1 MRVDN
6 VNVRRS
12 RSALRAANAYKMTCE
27 CFRPPA
33 ASKRETL
40 CAHQALHGHVR
51 LLRRQSILRNAYDT
65 HTNTTRNLPLRRR
78 GMRSRVYPLL
88 GELCIVL

>member
-1 MRVDN
+1 MI
-6 VNVRRS
+6 
-12 RSALRAANAYKMTCE
+12 CE

-51 LLRRQSILRNAYDT
+51 LLHKQSIQRNAYVT
-65 HTNTTRNLPLRRR
+65 HTNTTRNVPLRRR
-78 GMRSRVYPLL
+78 GVRSRVYPLL
-88 GELCIVL
+88 GELCIVH